1 MIPILLYY
9 LHPHHDNRRLNQ
21 TSIHV
26 VSHIIIKKK
35 NLKKLVNY
43 NTKFLFNSAL
53 KFLFPRIQGNIAH
66 ERNFQVLGYLNK
78 QATGPPKIKS
88 NQTGKR
94 KVQAVPYRYRNPFF
108 SRKNRYRNLHPKKH
122 NEILIQ
128 IGKKLFFINKKYLK
142 KKVINLSN
150 KHTTY

>member
-1 MIPILLYY
+1 M
-9 LHPHHDNRRLNQ
+9 
-21 TSIHV
+21 
-26 VSHIIIKKK
+26 
-35 NLKKLVNY
+35 
-43 NTKFLFNSAL
+43 
-53 KFLFPRIQGNIAH
+53 FPKIQGNIAH

-128 IGKKLFFINKKYLK
+128 IGKKLFFFNNKKK
-142 KKVINLSN
+142 SD
-150 KHTTY
+150 KHTKQTHNILNST

>member
-9 LHPHHDNRRLNQ
+9 LHPHHYNRRLNQ
-21 TSIHV
+21 TSINV
-26 VSHIIIKKK
+26 VSHIIFKKIIKI
-35 NLKKLVNY
+35 VNY

-53 KFLFPRIQGNIAH
+53 KFLFPKIQGNIAH

-94 KVQAVPYRYRNPFF
+94 KVQAVPYRYRNLFF
-108 SRKNRYRNLHPKKH
+108 SQKK
-122 NEILIQ
+122 
-128 IGKKLFFINKKYLK
+128 
-142 KKVINLSN
+142 
-150 KHTTY
+150 

>member
-1 MIPILLYY
+1 M
-9 LHPHHDNRRLNQ
+9 
-21 TSIHV
+21 
-26 VSHIIIKKK
+26 
-35 NLKKLVNY
+35 
-43 NTKFLFNSAL
+43 
-53 KFLFPRIQGNIAH
+53 FPKIQGNIAH

-94 KVQAVPYRYRNPFF
+94 KVEAVPYRYRNPFF

-128 IGKKLFFINKKYLK
+128 IGKKLFFFNNKKK
-142 KKVINLSN
+142 KK
-150 KHTTY
+150 